1 MVNRMVEQ
9 LPEPLDA
16 VFQALAD
23 PTRRAMLRR
32 LAEQE
37 LSVGEL
43 AAPFAMSFAGA
54 SKHVK
59 ALERA
64 GLVRRTVKGRR
75 HLCRLEPAP
84 LAAADDWLGFYR
96 RFWDGRLD
104 MLEQALR
111 RAAQQ
116 DNEEQGG

>member
-1 MVNRMVEQ
+1 MLEEHAGQ
-9 LPEPLDA
+9 LGA

-32 LAEQE
+32 LVEQE

-43 AAPFAMSFAGA
+43 AAPYAMSFAGA

-64 GLVRRTVKGRR
+64 GLVRPHRAGPPAS
-75 HLCRLEPAP
+75 LPAEPAP
-84 LAAADDWLGFYR
+84 LAAAEDWLGFYR
-96 RFWDGRLD
+96 RFWGERLD
-104 MLEQALR
+104 MLERALR
-111 RAAQQ
+111 KVAQQ
-116 DNEEQGG
+116 DNEEQER